1 MNITKRGSKWQY
13 DFRYNDK
20 RYRKS
25 GFKTKR
31 EAQLSAIEAKSK
43 LTKGFIIDDNTPFV
57 DYYNKYIELNKEG
70 KVSDKHLQRYKSSIK
85 VFEEK
90 FGRIPINK
98 VTKMMYQELLNEYAA
113 GKYLEERE
121 GGRATSSVEKLN
133 GCLREAIREAL
144 HEGIIFK
151 DPTYRA
157 VTKGKKD
164 AKLPEDKFMTLKQ
177 YKELKKFSMRRK
189 ELSYLM
195 LYLLVVTG
203 ARFKEIQHVKLTDF
217 NKNENTLHI
226 RGTKTK
232 SADRV
237 IQLSQKDI
245 DYVLGYAKDKPIK
258 ISGHL
263 FDTGYNL
270 ISHNAVSRLF
280 KDFLI
285 EQRAGHKTLHSIR
298 HTHVSWLIDLGLDIY
313 YISQRVGH
321 ANITITQ
328 GIYGH
333 LFPERQ
339 KENDIRLAKELD
351 AI

>member
-1 MNITKRGSKWQY
+1 MNITKHNNVWQY
-13 DFRYNDK
+13 DFRYEGK
-20 RYRKS
+20 RYRKR

-31 EAQLSAIEAKSK
+31 EAQQKALEVKSNLS
-43 LTKGFIIDDNTPFV
+43 KGFVIDEKTPFV
-57 DYYNKYIELNKEG
+57 DYYNKYVELNKEG
-70 KVSDKHLQRYKSSIK
+70 KVSEKHLQRYKSSIK

-90 FGRIPINK
+90 FGRIHISK
-98 VTKMMYQELLNEYAA
+98 VSKMMYQELLNEYAE
-113 GKYLEERE
+113 GKFLDGREE
-121 GGRATSSVEKLN
+121 GRATSSVEKLN

-157 VTKGKKD
+157 SVKGKKS
-164 AKLPEDKFMTLKQ
+164 AKLAKDKFLTLEQ
-177 YKELKKFSMRRK
+177 FKELKKFSMRRK

-195 LYLLVVTG
+195 IYLLVVTG
-203 ARFKEIQHVKLTDF
+203 ARFKEVQHVKLTDF

-245 DYVLGYAKDKPIK
+245 DYVLGYAKDKPIN

-339 KENDIRLAKELD
+339 KENDLRISKELD

>member
-1 MNITKRGSKWQY
+1 MNITKRGTKWQY

-31 EAQLSAIEAKSK
+31 EAQQKAIEMKANLS
-43 LTKGFIIDDNTPFV
+43 KGFVIDEKTPFV
-57 DYYNKYIELNKEG
+57 EYYKKYVELNKEG
-70 KVSDKHLQRYKSSIK
+70 KISEKHLQRYKSSIK

-90 FGRIPINK
+90 FGRMPISK
-98 VTKMMYQELLNEYAA
+98 ISKMMYQELLNEYAE
-113 GKYLEERE
+113 GKYLDGRD

-157 VTKGKKD
+157 SIKGKKE
-164 AKLPEDKFMTLKQ
+164 AKLAEDKFMTLEQ
-177 YKELKKFSMRRK
+177 YKALKKFSMRKK

-195 LYLLVVTG
+195 LYLLVITG
-203 ARFKEIQHVKLTDF
+203 ARFKEVQHVKLTDF
-217 NKNENTLHI
+217 NKKENTLHI

-232 SADRV
+232 NADRI

-245 DYVLGYAKDKPIK
+245 DYILGYIKDRPVNL
-258 ISGHL
+258 SGHI

-285 EQRAGHKTLHSIR
+285 EQRAGQKTLHSIR

-328 GIYGH
+328 EIYGH

-339 KENDIRLAKELD
+339 KENDIRIAKELD